1 MIGSGLV
8 ISHFRLFYHLRG
20 GGNGLL
26 NASFRSS
33 LTIEH
38 PSGEACVK
46 MIVERRRTRCN
57 IFESRF
63 YPS

>member
-8 ISHFRLFYHLRG
+8 ISHFRLFYRLRG

-38 PSGEACVK
+38 PSGEALACK
-46 MIVERRRTRCN
+46 E
-57 IFESRF
+57 
-63 YPS
+63 